1 MGERA
6 IQMNMQPLQAVFES
20 LNDPLAEQRRNQPLG
35 RTLTM
40 VFLAMIS
47 GENSEQGIAGWIKEQ
62 RWRLK
67 SVFGFRRGDVPC
79 YSTIRR
85 AIDTVDVC
93 ELESKLV
100 AWAQQVQVALGQ
112 TEWDGVAIDGKFLR
126 GSADGEH
133 EALDVLNAFS
143 HRLGVVLGQR
153 LVGSKT
159 NEIPEIIPL
168 LEELTLKGVLV
179 TVDALHTQRATAQAI
194 VEKGGPI

>member
-1 MGERA
+1 
-6 IQMNMQPLQAVFES
+6 MNMQPLQTIFES

-40 VFLAMIS
+40 VFLAMVS
-47 GENSEQGIAGWIKEQ
+47 GENSEQGIAGWIEEQ

-67 SVFGFRRGDVPC
+67 GVFGFRRDDVPC

-100 AWAQQVQVALGQ
+100 GWAQQVQAAFGQ
-112 TEWDGVAIDGKFLR
+112 TEWDGLAIDGKFLR
-126 GSADGEH
+126 GSVDGEH
-133 EALDVLNAFS
+133 EALDVLTAFS
-143 HRLGVVLGQR
+143 HQLGVVLGQR

-168 LEELTLKGVLV
+168 LEELTLKGVVV
-179 TVDALHTQRATAQAI
+179 TVDALHTQHKTAQTI
-194 VEKGGPI
+194 VEKGGRI

>member
-1 MGERA
+1 
-6 IQMNMQPLQAVFES
+6 MNLQPLQAIFES
-20 LNDPLAEQRRNQPLG
+20 LHDPLANQRRKQPLG

-47 GENSEQGIAGWIKEQ
+47 GETSERGMAEWIEEQ

-67 SVFGFRRGDVPC
+67 SVFGFRRDDVPC

-85 AIDTVDVC
+85 AINTVDVQ
-93 ELESKLV
+93 ELESNLV
-100 AWAQQVQVALGQ
+100 VWAQQVQSALGQ
-112 TEWDGVAIDGKFLR
+112 TAWEGLAIDGKFLR

-133 EALDVLNAFS
+133 GALDVLNAFS
-143 HRLGVVLGQR
+143 HHLGIVMGQH
-153 LVGSKT
+153 LVGDKT

-168 LEELTLKGVLV
+168 LQELTLRGVLV
-179 TVDALHTQRATAQAI
+179 TVDALHTQRETAQTI

>member
-1 MGERA
+1 
-6 IQMNMQPLQAVFES
+6 MNMQPLRTVFES
-20 LNDPLAEQRRNQPLG
+20 LKDPLAEQRRSQPLG

-40 VFLAMIS
+40 AFLAMVS
-47 GENSEQGIAGWIKEQ
+47 GENSERGIAAWIEEQ

-67 SVFGFRRGDVPC
+67 SLFGYKRDDVPS
-79 YSTIRR
+79 YSTIQR
-85 AIDTVDVC
+85 ALRSVDAQ

-100 AWAQQVQVALGQ
+100 AWANQLQQTGNSPNW
-112 TEWDGVAIDGKFLR
+112 EGVAIDGKTLH
-126 GSADGEH
+126 GSVNEVHG
-133 EALDVLNAFS
+133 ALDVLNAFS
-143 HRLGVVLGQR
+143 HQLGIVLGQR

-179 TVDALHTQRATAQAI
+179 TVDALHTQRETAQTI